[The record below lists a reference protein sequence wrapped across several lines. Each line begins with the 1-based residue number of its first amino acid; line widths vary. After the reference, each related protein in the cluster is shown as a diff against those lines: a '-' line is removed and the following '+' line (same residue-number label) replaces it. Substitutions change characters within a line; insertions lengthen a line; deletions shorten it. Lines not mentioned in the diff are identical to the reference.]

1 VRNTRRRRTAELLG
15 TEADE
20 DSRYC
25 VLCETVMLF
34 ERLDP
39 DDDCVPAEWVC
50 VTCGSAVFVD
60 PPAQA
65 DLDLDRTA

>member
-15 TEADE
+15 TAPDE

-34 ERLDP
+34 ECVRP
-39 DDDCVPAEWVC
+39 DEDCDPAEWVC

-60 PPAQA
+60 PPVQT
-65 DLDLDRTA
+65 DLNRTA